1 MDGPTLAVVRHHVGP
16 DAWPFYEALQPD
28 AAMREEAL
36 DVALQVEGSTKA
48 AAAYVLELVA
58 AKAKED
64 DALTTGPQVK
74 RLKDGSE
81 EQEFFAAA
89 SGAATNAS
97 TWAARAARLRE
108 QVQQEAVAQAA
119 TANPPPLL
127 EPWGFG

>member
-28 AAMREEAL
+28 AATREEAL
-36 DVALQVEGSTKA
+36 SVALQVEGSPEA

-58 AKAKED
+58 AKARED
-64 DALTTGPQVK
+64 DALTAGPQVK

-108 QVQQEAVAQAA
+108 QARQDAETQAA
-119 TANPPPLL
+119 AANPTPLL